1 MSDLRLNSTLSQSWQ
16 RELVRALVNLA
27 YTTYT
32 RLTICPYLLIR
43 CYYIIKRK
51 EKEKKYKYWLRGI
64 WRFMTVVG
72 CGFCLIAQKPLCGV
86 EMGPN
91 DTSVS
96 AFQVLVT
103 SISHCPSRTKNP
115 SCIYRRSESMV
126 WNMLNLSL
134 FLPVLFTWFLG
145 QRFADV
151 MNLANFNWTLSSNA
165 NSTINFPS
173 AGPSSPY

>member
-1 MSDLRLNSTLSQSWQ
+1 MKPGIPECLFLEPPGWFWKYVLFRPVLNVHSRMSVQ
-16 RELVRALVNLA
+16 
-27 YTTYT
+27 
-32 RLTICPYLLIR
+32 
-43 CYYIIKRK
+43 
-51 EKEKKYKYWLRGI
+51 
-64 WRFMTVVG
+64 MVVG
-72 CGFCLIAQKPLCGV
+72 CGFCPIAQKPLHGV
-86 EMGPN
+86 EIGPN